1 MTSYE
6 TELEAIHQIMADQS
20 PEIQLGYKLDRICA
34 EVSELRKQAPT
45 AHLKFMVGEMDAL
58 CQLANENPDL
68 IEGHV
73 TEVGRI
79 MTRAQLVLSLVHARN
94 PMPFRLVGRTRR

>member
-20 PEIQLGYKLDRICA
+20 PDIQLGYQLDRIRA
-34 EVSELRKQAPT
+34 
-45 AHLKFMVGEMDAL
+45 EMDDL
-58 CQLANENPDL
+58 CQLANENPEL
-68 IEGHV
+68 VEGHV

-79 MTRAQLVLSLVHARN
+79 MTRAQLVLSLVQAKN
-94 PMPFRLVGRTRR
+94 PMPFRLVTRR

>member
-6 TELEAIHQIMADQS
+6 QELSAIHEIMADQC
-20 PEIQLGYKLDRICA
+20 PDTQLGYKLDRIRA
-34 EVSELRKQAPT
+34 
-45 AHLKFMVGEMDAL
+45 EMDDL
-58 CQLANENPDL
+58 CQLANDNPEL

-79 MTRAQLVLSLVHARN
+79 MTRAQLVLSLVLARN
-94 PMPFRLVGRTRR
+94 PMPFRLVSGRTRR